1 MRELSVLELAG
12 VSGGFNPFH
21 NPTADPTLP
30 GMGFDQGTES
40 EGGDE
45 VRLGTVAV
53 TASASESS
61 SGAFSPYYCDGYA
74 DVSNFLVNYGAVI
87 AGFSGAWIL
96 FSGPPDPTDV
106 VAAGVGTFGVIVA
119 GVGGLGNIL
128 HQIGPCGQI
137 G

>member
-1 MRELSVLELAG
+1 M
-12 VSGGFNPFH
+12 
-21 NPTADPTLP
+21 
-30 GMGFDQGTES
+30 
-40 EGGDE
+40 
-45 VRLGTVAV
+45 RLGTVAV

-96 FSGPPDPTDV
+96 FSGPHEPTDI
-106 VAAGVGTFGVIVA
+106 VAAGVGTFGVVVA